1 MSTTLDLAHDRIA
14 ARIVTARHS
23 AGFPTCQDAVDAL
36 AEAGLRMSPTT
47 YGNLERNMRRLH
59 LAEAVILANVF
70 GVSLAWLAGLP
81 TALPK
86 NSGDLV
92 YDVTSCD
99 PETGEVWHT
108 AVAMRTDHDDTET
121 GHWVASWTS
130 QDNGETEYAAHPAEW
145 FTGWSA
151 EAVA

>member
-1 MSTTLDLAHDRIA
+1 MSDHEVLEEDH
-14 ARIVTARHS
+14 TARP
-23 AGFPTCQDAVDAL
+23 PTVQEAL
-36 AEAGLRMSPTT
+36 ARVMGDVRAV
-47 YGNLERNMRRLH
+47 GNLERNMRRLH

-99 PETGEVWHT
+99 PGTGEVWHT

-130 QDNGETEYAAHPAEW
+130 QEDGETEYAAHPAEW
-145 FTGWSA
+145 FTAWSA